1 MKTLLF
7 ILAST
12 LAFGQTALINGSSAK
27 FRNVTGTA
35 APSSGT
41 CDASSEVGSF
51 YVRTGDQAS
60 VPTQVYVCKKT
71 GASTYAW
78 GPFFGYTQTAA
89 PATCATGE
97 LWFDTDATA
106 GSNLNLC
113 TASNT
118 WTAISG
124 GGGSGTVNTGA
135 DGCLSY
141 YAGAGTTL
149 DDINSTTCRVK
160 WNTTS
165 HAVEYYDSSG
175 TKTAELDTD
184 TGQMTTYGTASET
197 IFTDISTPSA
207 PSTGQTAVYT
217 KSGQLATRANGG
229 SEVLYPQGNS
239 SGEAIKG
246 VAGAYDATSWN
257 GSSETP
263 TKDAVRDKIESLGGS
278 AGAVVSKKCAAGSS
292 LSGSAGPST
301 LGSYTFASGLAAGD
315 MVRVTT
321 FWTHSGGTTQ
331 TPRAQFNLGGTNV
344 NVDAGSSTSWAATT
358 DSTAAMDFVI
368 QVVSTSSQRV
378 QGGYYRFGGITA
390 PYSNISATSLGVTTS
405 GSTALDIVGS
415 FASGTAET
423 LSLDHYCIE
432 LVPAA

>member
-51 YVRTGDQAS
+51 YVRTGNQAS
-60 VPTQVYVCKKT
+60 VPTQVYVCKQT
-71 GASTYAW
+71 GSSTYAW

-118 WTAISG
+118 WTAISS
-124 GGGSGTVNTGA
+124 GGGSGTVSVVSSGSLTSTALVTG
-135 DGCLSY
+135 G
-141 YAGAGTTL
+141 GTTTL
-149 DDINSTTCRVK
+149 QTPASSATL
-160 WNTTS
+160 
-165 HAVEYYDSSG
+165 DSSG
-175 TKTAELDTD
+175 NLVVNSISTGSSAPTCTA
-184 TGQMTTYGTASET
+184 GTAGLLCLKEGTAGTGEASAALLYSK
-197 IFTDISTPSA
+197 TDHLLYANLNNGGEVQVPTATSTA
-207 PSTGQTAVYT
+207 TLTNKTFDTAGTGNSFKINGTAITAV
-217 KSGQLATRANGG
+217 SGSGAVCLAT
-229 SEVLYPQGNS
+229 
-239 SGEAIKG
+239 
-246 VAGAYDATSWN
+246 
-257 GSSETP
+257 GSSCSG
-263 TKDAVRDKIESLGGS
+263 A

-344 NVDAGSSTSWAATT
+344 NVDAGSATSWATSS
-358 DSTAAMDFVI
+358 DVTAAMDFVI

-432 LVPAA
+432 LIPAA